1 MTMNDWSKAVRQ
13 VEARLARVYRIPIVT
28 RDVPDPLT
36 GDLDGAEIHID
47 YAVEDELRVFLL
59 AHLFGHTVQWN
70 TDPVALETGQ
80 LLTPPV
86 SEDALAHVL
95 AYEHQAAQYSMTL
108 LHEAGLAALD
118 QWLADFSA
126 TDLAYLSHFY
136 RTGDKRE
143 FESFRVTG
151 APLLEPLPVP
161 AFTPTQKR
169 FRVDGIVI

>member
-1 MTMNDWSKAVRQ
+1 MDDWSRSVRL

-47 YAVEDELRVFLL
+47 YAVEEELRLFLL

-70 TDPVALETGQ
+70 TDPHALEIGQ
-80 LLTPPV
+80 LFTPPV
-86 SEDALAHVL
+86 SEAELTPIL
-95 AYEHQAAQYSMTL
+95 EYEEQAARYSLTL
-108 LHEAGLAALD
+108 LHEAGVTDRD

-126 TDLAYLSHFY
+126 TDLAYLGHYY
-136 RTGDKRE
+136 RTGEKRD

-161 AFTPTQKR
+161 KFTPTQKR
-169 FRVDGIVI
+169 FRVEGIVI